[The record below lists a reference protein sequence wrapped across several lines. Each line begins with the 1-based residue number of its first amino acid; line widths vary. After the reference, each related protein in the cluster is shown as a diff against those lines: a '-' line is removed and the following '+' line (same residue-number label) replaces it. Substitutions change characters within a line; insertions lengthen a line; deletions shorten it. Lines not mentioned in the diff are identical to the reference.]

1 LNDPGSK
8 LEAEED
14 LESKIKSEL
23 HSDSKKWAIWWLKKV
38 TVKIILLS
46 NLLYQCPATVRLSEF
61 VVQIFS
67 FLIILQKIKFE
78 VNFTAQKLW
87 LKNL

>member
-23 HSDSKKWAIWWLKKV
+23 HSDSKKWAIW
-38 TVKIILLS
+38 
-46 NLLYQCPATVRLSEF
+46 
-61 VVQIFS
+61 
-67 FLIILQKIKFE
+67 
-78 VNFTAQKLW
+78 
-87 LKNL
+87 